1 MKKSIQLQEAKD
13 YLKLA
18 KVYYDIAK
26 CRDNKKEHWRGVVD
40 ANYNSAEL
48 CIKGLLKLKIIE
60 IPSTHGGVA
69 QEFGLHYIKTGM
81 LAKDYGRIINKS
93 LRLRNLARYDCYAEI
108 TEAEIKEVNALTKT
122 LIEFLE
128 QEIKKIEND

>member
-1 MKKSIQLQEAKD
+1 MQNAAI
-13 YLKLA
+13 
-18 KVYYDIAK
+18 I
-26 CRDNKKEHWRGVVD
+26 KKEHWRGVVD

-108 TEAEIKEVNALTKT
+108 TEAEIKEVDELTKK
-122 LIEFLE
+122 LIEFLA